1 MTLDDVYL
9 ILPEISMTV
18 LAILVVILDLFITKS
33 FTESCTIFP
42 PFFMKSS
49 NNFIENL

>member
-18 LAILVVILDLFITKS
+18 LAILVVILDLFIKNKKIIPYFVCFGLIS
-33 FTESCTIFP
+33 
-42 PFFMKSS
+42 
-49 NNFIENL
+49 L